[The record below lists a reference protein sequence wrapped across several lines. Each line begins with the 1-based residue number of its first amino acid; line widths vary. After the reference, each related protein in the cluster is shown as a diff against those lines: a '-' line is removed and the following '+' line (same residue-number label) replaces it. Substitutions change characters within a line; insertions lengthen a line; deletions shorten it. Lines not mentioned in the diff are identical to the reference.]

1 MKTVGLVLAEETISV
16 SFNLVVS
23 VKRVVVGSSS
33 AGVHAEPIG
42 SGDGTSG

>member
-1 MKTVGLVLAEETISV
+1 MKTVGLVLAEEAISV

-33 AGVHAEPIG
+33 AGVHTKSVG
-42 SGDGTSG
+42 SGDRTSG